1 MSRLE
6 RDKEKGIIMAE
17 GKSNETLIAFESGNY
32 KKIKGEWKGDSMWSH
47 FKKASGGMVH
57 VNKDKVEYMETFE
70 SDKFPD
76 H

>member
-1 MSRLE
+1 
-6 RDKEKGIIMAE
+6 MAE

-47 FKKASGGMVH
+47 FKKSSGGMVH
-57 VNKDKVEYMETFE
+57 VNEDKVEYMETFE